1 MTKPFQPQSAMASS
15 KLTHYNSMSSFKND
29 TCANKID
36 SRFLLPTAYSLQ
48 PPAFSSPSAWTLLE
62 MLVVLTLI
70 AILSVLIF
78 PTERSWQHQLEQHAS
93 LSLLLRSCEEA
104 RSRAMTQRLTTWL
117 ILQHPTSGKDSFI
130 LLQETENGDT
140 SLITAWKELPKDIHA
155 TLQPLNNHSLPTR
168 FFEKLPQNFRPPSN
182 QLSGIAW
189 NSEGSIIEPSQIS
202 ILTLLTTSNKK
213 IGQILFLKNSGRALL
228 TK

>member
-1 MTKPFQPQSAMASS
+1 
-15 KLTHYNSMSSFKND
+15 
-29 TCANKID
+29 
-36 SRFLLPTAYSLQ
+36 
-48 PPAFSSPSAWTLLE
+48 

-78 PTERSWQHQLEQHAS
+78 PAEQSWQHQLEQHSS

-104 RSRAMTQRLTTWL
+104 RSHAMTQRLTTWL

-130 LLQETENGDT
+130 LLQETENGDV
-140 SLITAWKELPKDIHA
+140 SLITAWKNLPKDVRFA
-155 TLQPLNNHSLPTR
+155 LLPPTNTSLPKSLLT
-168 FFEKLPQNFRPPSN
+168 KLPQVFQLTSN

-189 NSEGSIIEPSQIS
+189 NSEGSIVEPSQIS